1 MTLAMASLLTI
12 SVLAMA
18 MAMAMPLLCLAHGG
32 DHHTHDDLHS
42 SPSPS
47 PYPAPS
53 EPTLRSEDLILTKV
67 YCLIIVFFATFFAGI
82 SPCFV
87 KWSNGLLVLG
97 TQFAGGVFLGT
108 ATMHFLSDSNETF
121 QDKTT
126 KEYPFAF
133 MLACAGYLLTMLG
146 DCVIQWIFDKESKY
160 TLPSKVDTE
169 KGKMLI

>member
-1 MTLAMASLLTI
+1 MLGSCDNLDIAIKFNMKNENENWRHHKLGSSLEYIDLNR
-12 SVLAMA
+12 LMLN
-18 MAMAMPLLCLAHGG
+18 PPWKHLRRYDHLLYRL
-32 DHHTHDDLHS
+32 
-42 SPSPS
+42 
-47 PYPAPS
+47 
-53 EPTLRSEDLILTKV
+53 E
-67 YCLIIVFFATFFAGI
+67 TFFAGI